1 MVLPLLLRNAGT
13 VPVCA
18 LEAAIR
24 QGGRRRRAGQ
34 AFEWFTLE
42 PQQLFDEDEAV
53 GAASTDHFH
62 IDHSTLRAQLPL
74 PPGGVLCVPVH
85 ARLFTPRNWCVVELA
100 YCGAVGGGAA
110 GAAMRAG
117 WHRRASLALSLPRV
131 RPGPTEQ
138 AREIR
143 PL

>member
-1 MVLPLLLRNAGT
+1 MLPLLLRNAGT

-34 AFEWFTLE
+34 GFEWFTLE

-74 PPGGVLCVPVH
+74 PPGGVLCVPLH
-85 ARLFTPRNWCVVELA
+85 ARIFTPRNWCEVELA
-100 YCGAVGGGAA
+100 YCGAAGGGPAGAA
-110 GAAMRAG
+110 GAAARAAAATAAG
-117 WHRRASLALSLPRV
+117 AAAGAAGSARR
-131 RPGPTEQ
+131 T
-138 AREIR
+138 
-143 PL
+143 